1 MLEPHDLR
9 GMVALAAKSLGSCDI
24 LVNSAGIQF
33 VSPVEDFPDEKWDAI
48 LRINLGAP
56 FQAIKAAVPL
66 MKRRGWGGNVRGKS
80 RCR

>member
-33 VSPVEDFPDEKWDAI
+33 VSPVEDFPDVI
-48 LRINLGAP
+48 GP
-56 FQAIKAAVPL
+56 H
-66 MKRRGWGGNVRGKS
+66 
-80 RCR
+80 